1 MGLDNV
7 GIISWLATLHLSTM
21 ISSSPSSPWS
31 PCCTTAQLSWSSLL
45 FMRPSQRGGHSDNY
59 LYYNTKLQSYSSQLM
74 QTARVRYFNRQLLFL
89 IISTSSLCWSLT
101 PGTGEYCGKY
111 FNVFIFTNKF
121 SKYLK
126 CLIFQKNTLKSN
138 EFYLNFAIKLYK
150 CIKRG

>member
-21 ISSSPSSPWS
+21 ISSSPSSHWS

-74 QTARVRYFNRQLLFL
+74 QTARVRYFNRHQLFL
-89 IISTSSLCWSLT
+89 IISTSSLWSLT
-101 PGTGEYCGKY
+101 PGTGGYCGKY
-111 FNVFIFTNKF
+111 FNVFIFTIF
-121 SKYLK
+121 SK
-126 CLIFQKNTLKSN
+126 NTCQCN
-138 EFYLNFAIKLYK
+138 EFYLNFALKMYK
-150 CIKRG
+150 CI

>member
-7 GIISWLATLHLSTM
+7 GIISWLATLHLTM
-21 ISSSPSSPWS
+21 ISSSPSSHWS

-74 QTARVRYFNRQLLFL
+74 QTARVRYFNRHQLFL
-89 IISTSSLCWSLT
+89 IISTSSPWSLT
-101 PGTGEYCGKY
+101 PGTGGYCGKY
-111 FNVFIFTNKF
+111 FSVSIFTNNF

-126 CLIFQKNTLKSN
+126 CLFQQ
-138 EFYLNFAIKLYK
+138 FF
-150 CIKRG
+150 